1 MKKVLSVVAMNHNE
15 CEQDVIVV
23 GAGLAG
29 LKAALELK
37 QAGRRVLV
45 LEARDR
51 VGGRSM
57 PGEIC
62 GQPIDLGGQWVGPQ
76 QKLLRTQ
83 AKELGV
89 ETYPQ
94 YTRGASLLSFNGKVS
109 RFTADIPRLSPISLL
124 ELGLLER
131 RWNKETGSLPATGE
145 PWAALNAGEWDAH
158 SLESWILQHVRT
170 AQAREFAR
178 VISRA
183 VLCAESQH
191 VSYLFFLEYLRQ
203 GQGVKTLTGVEGG
216 AQQSKFVGGAW
227 QIPRRMADQLGD
239 CIQLNAPV
247 VGVEQDSQGVRVCTE
262 GQQYQASHLIM
273 AVPPALA
280 SKVAFNPP
288 LPAKRNA
295 LHGRM
300 PMGSVIKI
308 HVAYERSFWRQRG
321 LNGAVVSNDRH
332 FNVVFDQTPDDEGIG
347 VLVGFID
354 GGHAI
359 AMSDEDEDTRRQQ
372 VITDLIHY
380 FGPDAANPIAYVEQD
395 WIKEQWSQG
404 CYVAHMPPGVITS
417 YGDAIRQPC
426 GRIHWAG
433 TETATEWMGYLDGA
447 LQSGFRAANE
457 VLSAQ

>member
-1 MKKVLSVVAMNHNE
+1 MNHTDGK
-15 CEQDVIVV
+15 QDVIIV

-37 QAGRRVLV
+37 EAGRRVLV

-76 QKLLRTQ
+76 QKLLQ
-83 AKELGV
+83 AQAIELGV
-89 ETYPQ
+89 KTYPQ

-109 RFTADIPRLSPISLL
+109 SYTWGIPKLSLIPLL

-131 RWNKETGSLPATGE
+131 RWKKHVRSLPATGE
-145 PWAALNAGEWDAH
+145 PWAALSSSEWDAH
-158 SLESWILQHVRT
+158 TLESWIVQHVRT
-170 AQAREFAR
+170 ADAREFAR
-178 VISRA
+178 IISRA
-183 VLCAESQH
+183 VLCTESHQI
-191 VSYLFFLEYLRQ
+191 SYLFFLEYLRQ
-203 GQGVKTLTGVEGG
+203 GQGVRTLTDVEGG

-227 QIPRRMADQLGD
+227 QIPWRMADQLGESVR
-239 CIQLNAPV
+239 LNAPV
-247 VGVEQDSQGVRVCTE
+247 IAVEQDSQSVTVFTE
-262 GQQYQASHLIM
+262 GEQYQARHLIM
-273 AVPPALA
+273 AVPPVLA
-280 SKVAFNPP
+280 SKVVFSPP

-295 LHGRM
+295 LHERL

-308 HVAYERSFWRQRG
+308 HVAYQRPFWRQRG

-332 FNVVFDQTPDDEGIG
+332 FNVVFDQSPEDESLG

-354 GGHAI
+354 GDHAI
-359 AMSDEDEDTRRQQ
+359 AMSDEDEETRRQQ
-372 VITDLIHY
+372 VIRDLVHY

-395 WIKEQWSQG
+395 WTKERWSQG
-404 CYVAHMPPGVITS
+404 CYVAHAPPGVITS
-417 YGDAIRQPC
+417 YGDAIREPC

-447 LQSGFRAANE
+447 LQSGVRAANE
-457 VLSAQ
+457 VLLAQ